1 VSCKRQHV
9 WCHLVTKHHLQR
21 PLHDKMTR
29 VSNKYPVWCQWHF
42 FFSLSFSFSY
52 VKFSPYFVLFEKILK
67 LICFL
72 QFHPFIFL
80 ISYLIYILFIAIF
93 LKFEKFTKIYFFF
106 PVSSL
111 NIKLIRNWASWFSSG
126 IWFYVLCIWEINLG
140 LRYFLGFAFFL
151 FFFLSFFFPA
161 LSFNI
166 YLIRYWAPLFCFFI
180 YFQLDF
186 PLISKMTRVLLTFN
200 IELFDN

>member
-1 VSCKRQHV
+1 MNIIKQKCLANVSTCGVIQWPNTTFNDPSMIK
-9 WCHLVTKHHLQR
+9 W
-21 PLHDKMTR
+21 R
-29 VSNKYPVWCQWHF
+29 VCPTCIRFGANDIF
-42 FFSLSFSFSY
+42 FFSLSLSLSLSFSY
-52 VKFSPYFVLFEKILK
+52 VKFSHYFVLFEKILK

-111 NIKLIRNWASWFSSG
+111 NIKLIRNWASWFSPG

-151 FFFLSFFFPA
+151 FFFLSFFFS
-161 LSFNI
+161 SFI
-166 YLIRYWAPLFCFFI
+166 LQYL
-180 YFQLDF
+180 
-186 PLISKMTRVLLTFN
+186 FN
-200 IELFDN
+200 